1 MDLHPGEQI
10 VFQGRPIWRSILSF
24 YITGFIGS
32 VVIGVIV
39 ALIASTALGVIVFVV
54 LFAIDVLVGF
64 LRRVSTRYTITTQ
77 RLRIERGLLS
87 KHVQQ
92 TRIER
97 VQNVNTNQTFV
108 SRILRVGTVDFDTA
122 GTDDSDFTFTGDGNA
137 LYAAYHDDEWGAP
150 VTDERGLF
158 ERVSLEAFQSGLSWL
173 TILRKREAFRA
184 AFANFEP
191 DAVARFGDNDVDR
204 LLGDAGI
211 VRHRGKIEAAIAN
224 ARA

>member
-32 VVIGVIV
+32 VVIGIVV
-39 ALIASTALGVIVFVV
+39 ALITSTTTGVLVFLA

-64 LRRVSTRYTITTQ
+64 IRRVSTRYTITTQ
-77 RLRIERGLLS
+77 RLRIERGILA

-97 VQNVNTNQTFV
+97 VQNVNTNQTVV

-122 GTDDSDFTFTGDGNA
+122 GTDDSDFTFTGVGNP
-137 LYAAYHDDEWGAP
+137 HE
-150 VTDERGLF
+150 V
-158 ERVSLEAFQSGLSWL
+158 VEAVDRAQ
-173 TILRKREAFRA
+173 REASA
-184 AFANFEP
+184 AGP
-191 DAVARFGDNDVDR
+191 RTDG
-204 LLGDAGI
+204 L
-211 VRHRGKIEAAIAN
+211 
-224 ARA
+224 